1 MNDSTYLY
9 SIGHGHKTPEEFVEE
24 LRSFGIQY
32 VIDVRTTPFSRW
44 APLFNRDSIARQL
57 KNAGVVYVYMGDTI
71 GGKPKNDGCYD
82 SNGFLDYKEMAKRPV
97 FQKGL
102 ERLVTANNRGLRV
115 AIMCSESDPSQCHRS
130 RLIGR
135 ELYFNSGINMMH
147 IIAVGKARSQT
158 QIMTEL
164 TEPKKSRADGYGWLS
179 AGDLFGA
186 CDPPYFHSL
195 KTYKNLNPEQVDYY
209 D

>member
-44 APLFNRDSIARQL
+44 APLFDRDAIVRWL
-57 KNAGVVYVYMGDTI
+57 KMAGIVYGYMGDSI
-71 GGKPKNDGCYD
+71 GGKPQSEDCCD
-82 SNGFLDYKEMAKRPV
+82 SNGFFVYEKMAATTA

-102 ERLVTANNRGLRV
+102 KRLVSANNRGLRV
-115 AIMCSESDPSQCHRS
+115 AVMCSESDPSLCHRS
-130 RLIGR
+130 KLIGR
-135 ELYFNSGINMMH
+135 ELYVVAGINMMH
-147 IIAVGKARSQT
+147 IIAVGKAIPQT

-164 TEPKKSRADGYGWLS
+164 TKNKWQPA
-179 AGDLFGA
+179 DLFGDRA
-186 CDPPYFHSL
+186 PPYFHSQ
-195 KTYKNLNPEQVDYY
+195 KNYKNLNLEQVDYY